1 MRRPS
6 KTLAKT
12 LLAAA
17 LVLAVG
23 AAAAV
28 APSPFTTPAL
38 AQNSARNA
46 AAEQFVQTQAQRA
59 LTILSQN
66 RGDTAT
72 EKRLFREFI
81 DQVADVPRITYFVLG
96 KYNRT
101 ISPAQRQDFATVFR
115 EYASNVYES
124 RLNEYHGETLK
135 VTGSVA
141 RSPTDVIVQS
151 QVSGGKLDQPVTVSW
166 RVIAEGGGWRVVDVQ
181 VDGVW
186 LAITQQQ
193 DFVSTIDNA
202 GGNVQVLIDQL
213 KRQVAK
219 DEAASR

>member
-1 MRRPS
+1 MRFLS
-6 KTLAKT
+6 QSLVIAALA
-12 LLAAA
+12 LAAGG
-17 LVLAVG
+17 VLAV
-23 AAAAV
+23 
-28 APSPFTTPAL
+28 APTPFTAPAM
-38 AQNSARNA
+38 AQSGARNA
-46 AAEQFVQTQAQRA
+46 GAEQFVGIQAQRA
-59 LTILSQN
+59 LTILSQH
-66 RGDTAT
+66 RGDVAS
-72 EKRLFREFI
+72 EKRLFHAFI

-96 KYNRT
+96 KYSRS
-101 ISPAQRQDFATVFR
+101 ISPPQQREFASVFR

-141 RSPTDVIVQS
+141 RSPTDVIVQTL
-151 QVSGGKLDQPVTVSW
+151 VSGGKLDQPVAVSW

-219 DEAASR
+219 DDAA

>member
-1 MRRPS
+1 MRFLS
-6 KTLAKT
+6 QSLVIAALA
-12 LLAAA
+12 LAAGG
-17 LVLAVG
+17 VLAV
-23 AAAAV
+23 
-28 APSPFTTPAL
+28 APTPFTAPAM
-38 AQNSARNA
+38 AQSGARHA
-46 AAEQFVQTQAQRA
+46 GAEQFVGIQAQRA
-59 LTILSQN
+59 LTILSQH
-66 RGDTAT
+66 RGDVAS
-72 EKRLFREFI
+72 EKRLFHAFI

-96 KYNRT
+96 KYSRS
-101 ISPAQRQDFATVFR
+101 ISPPQQREFASVFR

-141 RSPTDVIVQS
+141 RSPTDVIVQTL
-151 QVSGGKLDQPVTVSW
+151 VSGGKLDQPVAVSW

-219 DEAASR
+219 DDAA

>member
-1 MRRPS
+1 MRLVFNS
-6 KTLAKT
+6 LV
-12 LLAAA
+12 AAA
-17 LVLAVG
+17 LALAAGGV
-23 AAAAV
+23 AAV
-28 APSPFTTPAL
+28 APSPFTSPAM
-38 AQNSARNA
+38 AENGARNA
-46 AAEQFVQTQAQRA
+46 GAEQFVQVQAQRA
-59 LTILSQN
+59 LTILSQH
-66 RGDTAT
+66 RGDVGS
-72 EKRLFREFI
+72 EKRLFRAFI

-96 KYNRT
+96 KYSRT
-101 ISPAQRQDFATVFR
+101 ISPAQQRDFATVFR
-115 EYASNVYES
+115 AYASNVYES

-141 RSPTDVIVQS
+141 RTPTDVIVQS

-202 GGNVQVLIDQL
+202 GGNIQVLIDQL

-219 DEAASR
+219 DEAAA